1 MKALFKKQFFPESTI
16 KSLSTNKTVFE
27 KGKHLFE
34 TANITNHEVI
44 SKDQMIKFTVNNRG
58 KVYTTQISFLK
69 NGVARKYH
77 CTCEA
82 FKKYSGACK
91 HVVGS
96 MLYLNTVNLSEKAK
110 HKQPEKTPKTAS
122 FASFQGANV
131 LEKLKTSFSKYQVD
145 HISYVGKERVNIEFI
160 INCSG
165 NFFRRHF
172 ELYLKVGLDHLY
184 VIKNIP
190 QIAKILVDGE
200 THEFGKNFTY
210 ESEKHYIA
218 PEDKRV
224 LLLLLTIYSMMNKSS
239 QQIQDVSYAN
249 KTELEIPNQYVSDL
263 LYLLKETDGGYVRFA
278 RPPRLLSSIDQ
289 LESIEYTKNLSM
301 FPIYFEVLKQG
312 TRYYFEIKGIDF
324 NQDTIFFVDESHL
337 VEINHH
343 FFGMSSNE
351 YHIFKSVIDIFKE
364 SQYQPISFRNVEFI
378 DFMSY
383 IYPTLNHHYE
393 IRLSDDIQKLLFNE
407 PLQGEL
413 YIDYINQSLI
423 IEPIFKYGELS
434 IKPLSKDSSDNVSEK
449 IMIRKHLKEQ
459 ELMEQLHDHLPK
471 VRFEDGKWKVNQLD
485 DISEVIYES
494 IGKLISDFDMYL
506 TDAVKKLRYQADQK
520 QMISVEVNEDSNLL
534 EVDFEL
540 EDIEPDEIR
549 DIIALL
555 RSNKSRYYKLSS
567 GAVVDLKEKQF
578 ELLNDVANN
587 LMLEDKDLRSTVQ
600 VPLYQGLSLLEN
612 QNVAKSDRFVRLAKS
627 LLEPKEIN
635 YDVPKQIQADLR
647 PYQEVGYNWLKTLD
661 AYQFGGVLADDM
673 GLGKTLQS
681 ISFIQSKINEEQ
693 GKYLVV
699 CPSSVLYNWQYEF
712 NKFTEDIDP
721 VIISGT
727 IEERKDLIIGMKE
740 ADTGV
745 WLTSYPLLQ
754 RDGIQYRDIYF
765 NTVILDESQTVK
777 NDLAKTTQAVSK
789 LNSRNKF
796 ALSGTPIENNLDELW
811 TLFSIIQPGMFRD
824 KNSFKKMDTRV
835 IANKIK
841 PFILR
846 RLKGQVLDDLPEKTE
861 TTEYIELSNEQKR
874 LYQTQLA
881 MIQREVK
888 EYIDE
893 DDLERNNMRILA
905 GMTRLRQI
913 CCDPRLVTNNFDG
926 ESAKLNRL
934 IEYLVEAKSNGKRVV
949 LFSQFTKMLDII
961 RKELSKL
968 EMDYHYLDGQTK
980 KEDRLELT
988 QRFNEGDKD
997 LFLIS
1002 LKAGGTGVNLTGGDT
1017 VILYDSWW
1025 NPAIEDQAADRVH
1038 RFGQKKAVQ
1047 VLRLIARGTIEER
1060 INELQ
1065 EKKRDLVDSVIETG
1079 NTKSISQLTKDELLN
1094 VLDMSEIS

>member
-1 MKALFKKQFFPESTI
+1 MFKKQFFPETTI

-27 KGKHLFE
+27 KGKQLFE
-34 TANITNHEVI
+34 SNTITKHDVI
-44 SKDQMIKFTVNNRG
+44 PKDQMVKFTLNTRD

-91 HVVGS
+91 HVVAS
-96 MLYLNTVNLSEKAK
+96 MLYLNTVDLSKNKNSNDA
-110 HKQPEKTPKTAS
+110 PKVSS
-122 FASFQGANV
+122 FASFQGEKV
-131 LEKLKTSFSKYQVD
+131 LKKLKESFSKYQVD
-145 HISYVGKERVNIEFI
+145 HMSFAGKEQVNMEFI
-160 INCSG
+160 LNCSG

-184 VIKNIP
+184 VIKDIP
-190 QIAKILVDGE
+190 QIAQVLVNGE
-200 THEFGKNFTY
+200 THEFGKNFTFD
-210 ESEKHYIA
+210 SEKHYIS
-218 PEDKRV
+218 PEDKQV
-224 LLLLLTIYSMMNKSS
+224 LSTLLTIYSMTNKSS
-239 QQIQDVSYAN
+239 QHSQDISYTN
-249 KTELEIPNQYVSDL
+249 KNEFEIPNHYVSEL
-263 LYLLKETDGGYVRFA
+263 LYLLSETDGGYVRFG

-289 LESIEYTKNLSM
+289 LESVEYTNDLTE

-312 TRYYFEIKGIDF
+312 TRYYFKIKGIDF

-343 FFGMSSNE
+343 FYGMSSSE
-351 YHIFKSVIDIFKE
+351 YHIFKSVIEIFKE

-383 IYPTLNHHYE
+383 IYPTLNHHFE
-393 IRLSDDIQKLLFNE
+393 VQLSEDIQRLLFNE

-413 YIDYINQSLI
+413 YLDYVNNSLV
-423 IEPIFKYGELS
+423 IEPVFKYDELS
-434 IKPLSKDSSDNVSEK
+434 IKPLSNDNNDNVSEK
-449 IMIRKHLKEQ
+449 IMIRKHIKEQ
-459 ELMEQLHDHLPK
+459 ELMELLHIHLPK
-471 VRFEDGKWKVNQLD
+471 AKLEDGKWKISHLNG
-485 DISEVIYES
+485 ISEVIYES
-494 IGKLISDFDMYL
+494 IGKLFSDFDMYL
-506 TDAVKKLRYQADQK
+506 TDSVKRLSYQSGQK
-520 QMISVEVNEDSNLL
+520 QPISIQVNEESNLL
-534 EVDFEL
+534 EVDFEF
-540 EDIEPDEIR
+540 EEITRDEIR

-555 RSNKSRYYKLSS
+555 NSNQSRYYKLQS
-567 GAVVDLKEKQF
+567 GAVVDLKDDQF
-578 ELLNDVANN
+578 ELLNEVSDN
-587 LMLEDKDLRSTVQ
+587 LMLDKEDFENPVQ

-612 QNVAKSDRFVRLAKS
+612 QNVEKSDHFVRIAKS
-627 LLEPKEIN
+627 LLEPKEID
-635 YDVPKQIQADLR
+635 YEVPNQIQADLR

-661 AYQFGGVLADDM
+661 TYQFGGVLADDM

-681 ISFIQSKINEEQ
+681 ITFIQSKMNEEE
-693 GKYLVV
+693 GKYLIV

-712 NKFTEDIDP
+712 NKFTEDINP

-727 IEERKDLIIGMKE
+727 IEERKDLITQMNKAE
-740 ADTGV
+740 SGV

-754 RDGIQYRDIYF
+754 RDGPQYRNIYF

-789 LNSRNKF
+789 LRSNNKF

-824 KNSFKKMDTRV
+824 KTSFKKMDTEV
-835 IANKIK
+835 ISKKIK

-846 RLKGQVLDDLPEKTE
+846 RLKGQVLDDLPEKIE
-861 TTEYIELSNEQKR
+861 TTEYIELSNEQKH

-881 MIQREVK
+881 MIQKEVK
-888 EYIDE
+888 EYIEE
-893 DDLERNNMRILA
+893 DDLENNNMRILA

-913 CCDPRLVTNNFDG
+913 CCDPNLVTNNFDG
-926 ESAKLNRL
+926 DSAKLNRL
-934 IEYLVEAKSNGKRVV
+934 MEYLVEAKSNGKRVV

-961 RKELSKL
+961 REELAKYD
-968 EMDYHYLDGQTK
+968 MDYHYLDGQTK

-988 QRFNEGDKD
+988 QRFNEGEKD

-1065 EKKRDLVDSVIETG
+1065 DKKRDLVNSVIETG
-1079 NTKSISQLTKDELLN
+1079 NTKSISQLSKDEILK
-1094 VLDMSEIS
+1094 VLGMSEVS